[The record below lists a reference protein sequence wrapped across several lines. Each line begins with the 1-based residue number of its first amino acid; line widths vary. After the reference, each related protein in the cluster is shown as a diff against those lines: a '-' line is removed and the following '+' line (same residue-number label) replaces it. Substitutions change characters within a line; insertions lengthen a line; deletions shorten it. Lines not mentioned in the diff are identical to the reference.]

1 MRKWRRLIRT
11 LTFLVLLATPFGCSW
26 RKQARNEREARY
38 QSALLS
44 YLEVIKEGMTRKD
57 VEDYLNAHQTA
68 FRQLCCIDERSAFA
82 DLVKIGKEHHP
93 WFCEEHNVYVA
104 FQFTAMDPHSP
115 FRADDSDVLKRI
127 TIFHHLDGC
136 M

>member
-1 MRKWRRLIRT
+1 MRKWRRVIGT
-11 LTFLVLLATPFGCSW
+11 LTFLVLLATPFACSW

-38 QSALLS
+38 QSALSS
-44 YLEVIKEGMTRKD
+44 YLEVLKTGMTRKD
-57 VEDYLNAHQTA
+57 VEDYLRAHQTA
-68 FRQLCCIDERSAFA
+68 FGQLCCIDERSAYA

-104 FQFTAMDPHSP
+104 FQFAAVVPHDPV
-115 FRADDSDVLKRI
+115 RIDDSDVLKSIR
-127 TIFHHLDGC
+127 IFHHLEGC

>member
-11 LTFLVLLATPFGCSW
+11 LTLLVLLVTPFGCSW

-38 QSALLS
+38 QSALSS

-104 FQFTAMDPHSP
+104 FQFAAVDPHSP
-115 FRADDSDVLKRI
+115 FRAHDSDVLKRI